1 MLKKRLIPLM
11 LIDNGRLIKT
21 VKFGASRDVGDPV
34 QSAKVYS
41 DQNADELLILN
52 ASRDDRTITKTL
64 EILRELSKNCFMP
77 LTVGGGITSIE
88 DVRILIRSG
97 ADKVLVNSAA
107 YRNLDLLKII
117 VREFGS
123 QALIIGIDCLGEAG
137 RWSCL
142 SKCGSIVES
151 IELEDHLRRVQEA
164 GAGELLI
171 QSVDRDGAMCG
182 LDLDL
187 LRKVTLC
194 AKIPVRG
201 AGSVGNYHDLLDGYK
216 IEGIDAIGVAS
227 LFHFSD
233 SNPHRA
239 KAMLQNHNLNFKLV

>member
-11 LIDNGRLIKT
+11 LLDNGRLIKT
-21 VKFGASRDVGDPV
+21 VKFGAGRDVGDPV

-41 DQNADELLILN
+41 DQNADELVILN
-52 ASRDDRTITKTL
+52 VSRDDRSITKTL
-64 EILRELSKNCFMP
+64 GILRELSKNCFMP

-97 ADKVLVNSAA
+97 ADKVLVNTAA

-123 QALIIGIDCLGEAG
+123 QALIIGIDCSGEVD
-137 RWSCL
+137 RWNCL
-142 SKCGSIVES
+142 SKCGSVVEN

-171 QSVDRDGAMCG
+171 QSVDRDGVMCG

-187 LRKVTLC
+187 LRKVTRC
-194 AKIPVRG
+194 AKIPVIG
-201 AGSVGNYHDLLDGYK
+201 AGGVGNYHDLLAGYK

>member
-11 LIDNGRLIKT
+11 LLDNGRLIKT
-21 VKFGASRDVGDPV
+21 VKFGASRNVGDPV

-52 ASRDDRTITKTL
+52 VSRSDRTITKTI

-77 LTVGGGITSIE
+77 VTVGGGISNIE

-97 ADKVLVNSAA
+97 ADKVLVNTAA
-107 YRNLDLLKII
+107 YRSLDFLKII
-117 VREFGS
+117 VKEFGS
-123 QALIIGIDCLGEAG
+123 QALMIGVDCTRTLDSWG
-137 RWSCL
+137 CL
-142 SKCGSIVES
+142 SNCGSI
-151 IELEDHLRRVQEA
+151 IEDIDLDNHLQRVQEA

-171 QSVDRDGAMCG
+171 QSVDRDGVMCG

-187 LRKVTLC
+187 LKRATMHVT
-194 AKIPVRG
+194 IPVIG
-201 AGSVGNYHDLLDGYK
+201 AGGVGNYHDLLDGYR
-216 IEGIDAIGVAS
+216 IDGIDAIGVAS
-227 LFHFSD
+227 LFHFTD
-233 SNPHRA
+233 SNPIRA

>member
-11 LIDNGRLIKT
+11 LLDNGRLIKT
-21 VKFGASRDVGDPV
+21 LKFGASRDVGDPV

-52 ASRDDRTITKTL
+52 VSRDDRTITKTL
-64 EILRELSKNCFMP
+64 EVLRELSKNCFMP
-77 LTVGGGITSIE
+77 LTVGGGITSIQ
-88 DVRILIRSG
+88 DVQILIRSG
-97 ADKVLVNSAA
+97 ADKVLVNTAA

-117 VREFGS
+117 VKEFGS
-123 QALIIGIDCLGEAG
+123 QALIIGVDCSGEVG
-137 RWSCL
+137 RWNCL
-142 SKCGSIVES
+142 SNCGSVVEN
-151 IELEDHLRRVQEA
+151 IELEDHLRQVQEA

-171 QSVDRDGAMCG
+171 QSVDRDGVMCG

-187 LRKVTLC
+187 LRKVTRY
-194 AKIPVRG
+194 AKIPVIG
-201 AGSVGNYHDLLDGYK
+201 AGGVGNYHDLLDGYR

-239 KAMLQNHNLNFKLV
+239 KATLQNHNLNFKLV

>member
-11 LIDNGRLIKT
+11 LLDNGRLIKT
-21 VKFGASRDVGDPV
+21 VKFAASRDVGDPV

-41 DQNADELLILN
+41 DQNADELMILN
-52 ASRDDRTITKTL
+52 VSRDDRTITKTL
-64 EILRELSKNCFMP
+64 ELLRELSKHCFMP
-77 LTVGGGITSIE
+77 LTVGGGIISIE

-97 ADKVLVNSAA
+97 ADKVLVNTAA

-117 VREFGS
+117 VSEFGS
-123 QALIIGIDCLGEAG
+123 QALIIGIDCTKEFDKW
-137 RWSCL
+137 RCL
-142 SKCGSIVES
+142 SNCGSVIEK
-151 IELEDHLRRVQEA
+151 IELENHLRQVQEA

-171 QSVDRDGAMCG
+171 QSVDRDGVMCG

-187 LRKVTLC
+187 LRNVARC
-194 AKIPVRG
+194 AKIPVIG
-201 AGSVGNYHDLLDGYK
+201 AGGVGNYHDLLDGYRIK
-216 IEGIDAIGVAS
+216 GIDAISVAS

-239 KAMLQNHNLNFKLV
+239 KAMLQNHSLNFKLV

>member
-142 SKCGSIVES
+142 SNCGSIVES
-151 IELEDHLRRVQEA
+151 IELEDHLRRVLEA

-171 QSVDRDGAMCG
+171 QSVNRDGAMCG

-194 AKIPVRG
+194 AKIPVIG
-201 AGSVGNYHDLLDGYK
+201 AGGVGNYHDLLDGYK

>member
-52 ASRDDRTITKTL
+52 VSRDDRTIAKTL

-107 YRNLDLLKII
+107 YRNLDLLKNI

-123 QALIIGIDCLGEAG
+123 QALIIGIDCLGEFG

-194 AKIPVRG
+194 AKIPVIG
-201 AGSVGNYHDLLDGYK
+201 AGGVGNYHDLLDGYK

-239 KAMLQNHNLNFKLV
+239 KAMLQNHNLNFKAV